1 MQGAGA
7 ILLARARAKD
17 KSSMGGFTQDD
28 TVGGAGVRIRDVEA
42 EQKKYANFWVGI
54 QRRVALQRTKG
65 KSKPLQEAAKG
76 QAIRKVSCGL
86 VSSF

>member
-1 MQGAGA
+1 
-7 ILLARARAKD
+7 
-17 KSSMGGFTQDD
+17 MGGFNQDD
-28 TVGGAGVRIRDVEA
+28 TVGGADVRIRDVEA

-76 QAIRKVSCGL
+76 QAVRKVNSLLRSLLRVRLLNSMWMLCRK
-86 VSSF
+86 STEA